1 LLSFSFLFLF
11 LVFTFTFHSLP
22 SYFVYFDIKAMD
34 NMVSN
39 FRDSTID
46 DVETFVDSNKQ
57 SSIDD
62 MNKLVTFSDDDSTFS
77 TEEEEEDDRLLTPPL
92 DIQHQTQLDKNS
104 IGEEL
109 KEIDWGTYN
118 NYVLAFYFI
127 LILSLIHH
135 RILVKDHF
143 RLSSLNPI
151 RNQSVVNSS
160 TARNPLRSERYDMA
174 TVGQKTRG
182 RSSGSLYGVVE
193 TRIGL

>member
-1 LLSFSFLFLF
+1 
-11 LVFTFTFHSLP
+11 
-22 SYFVYFDIKAMD
+22 ME
-34 NMVSN
+34 NMISN

-46 DVETFVDSNKQ
+46 DVETFVDNNKQ
-57 SSIDD
+57 SSID

-92 DIQHQTQLDKNS
+92 DIQHQTQLDKNP
-104 IGEEL
+104 IEEEL

-118 NYVLAFYFI
+118 NYVLAFFVF
-127 LILSLIHH
+127 ILSLIHH

-151 RNQSVVNSS
+151 RNQIAVNSS